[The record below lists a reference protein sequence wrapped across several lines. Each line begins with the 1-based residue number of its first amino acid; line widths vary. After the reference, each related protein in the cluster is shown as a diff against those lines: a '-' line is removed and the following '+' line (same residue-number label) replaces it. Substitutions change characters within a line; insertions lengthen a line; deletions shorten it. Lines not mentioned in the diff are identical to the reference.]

1 MTMNTSLPLDS
12 VVSPFAPKL
21 CREYEAPSSAAEKLT
36 MTVGP
41 VPFTSGVRPAE
52 RKFLPGYDSGV
63 LCLIIGVFL
72 LLAYNFRH
80 YSTFLKNF
88 TYDLWTVRHTDDTSA
103 VRTFTETGIQIS
115 IVLLACL
122 CEGII
127 INAALSSSGY
137 TTPLPTFPEIA
148 ALTVGAAV
156 YYLWQLMAY
165 RIVGYVF
172 TVKLSGRQWLKGFN
186 ASQSL
191 LGMAL
196 TIPALV
202 VLFNPDVAPIVVTI
216 GVVCYILARLIFI
229 FKGFRLFYDN
239 FGSLLYF
246 ILYLCTLEIVPPV
259 IIYRCIGFFSQLH
272 P

>member
-1 MTMNTSLPLDS
+1 MNPSLQTDSLPQ
-12 VVSPFAPKL
+12 PFAPVL
-21 CREYEAPSSAAEKLT
+21 CREYQAPTSAAEKLQ
-36 MTVGP
+36 MTVGR
-41 VPFTSGVRPAE
+41 VPYTRGVAPESRE
-52 RKFLPGYDSGV
+52 HLPGYDSGV

-72 LLAYNFRH
+72 LLSYNFRH

-88 TYDLWTVRHTDDTSA
+88 SYDLWSVRRSDDSFG
-103 VRTFTETGIQIS
+103 VRTFSETGIQMS
-115 IVLLACL
+115 VVLLACL

-127 INAALSSSGY
+127 VNAAIDSSDYSLGY
-137 TTPLPTFPEIA
+137 PTFPVVA
-148 ALTVGAAV
+148 GLSLVAVV
-156 YYLWQLMAY
+156 YYLWQLLAY

-172 TVKLSGRQWLKGFN
+172 TDKISARQWLKGFN
-186 ASQSL
+186 ASQAL
-191 LGMAL
+191 LGLAL
-196 TIPALV
+196 TIPALF
-202 VLFNPDVAPIVVTI
+202 VLFNPEQAPVVVTV

-259 IIYRCIGFFSQLH
+259 IIYRCIGFLSQLQ

>member
-1 MTMNTSLPLDS
+1 MTMDTSLLADS
-12 VVSPFAPKL
+12 VASPFVPKL
-21 CREYEAPSSAAEKLT
+21 CREYQAPSSAAEKLT
-36 MTVGP
+36 MTLGP
-41 VPFTSGVRPAE
+41 VPFTSGVSPAE
-52 RKFLPGYDSGV
+52 RTFLPGYDSGV

-72 LLAYNFRH
+72 LLAYNFRN

-88 TYDLWTVRHTDDTSA
+88 TYDLWNVRRTDDTSA

-127 INAALSSSGY
+127 INAALNSAGY

-148 ALTVGAAV
+148 LLSLVAV
-156 YYLWQLMAY
+156 AFYLFQLLAY

-172 TVKLSGRQWLKGFN
+172 TDKLSGRQWVKGFN

-259 IIYRCIGFFSQLH
+259 IIFRCIGFFSQLH